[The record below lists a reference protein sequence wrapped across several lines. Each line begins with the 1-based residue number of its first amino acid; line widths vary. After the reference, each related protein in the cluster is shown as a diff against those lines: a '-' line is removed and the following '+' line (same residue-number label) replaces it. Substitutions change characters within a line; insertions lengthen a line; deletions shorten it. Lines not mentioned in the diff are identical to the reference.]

1 MTTKTNK
8 LTAALIKQKLNALYD
23 ARLQWENGAYKT
35 SNEELYSILDKC
47 LVLFNELTAERSL
60 IKELN
65 TLLEE
70 RGNKP
75 TNGTSLATKVVRYV
89 FEGCSKERS
98 YTYARV
104 ITVAAAEK
112 DEKTSMRAF
121 ITSRNGVE
129 AIRKTPK
136 DGSLSAAQKAKN
148 NADHAEK
155 HFATAKALVPSFNS
169 NEAGLHPHAE
179 GNHNFALALVREN
192 KDGSLSIV
200 FGSNNKALVGL
211 VLAEAGK
218 EELKAANDKGVASK
232 ASTTRD
238 TRDAKLKNF
247 KGSVKVSTSSKG
259 RSKPSMPIAA

>member
-1 MTTKTNK
+1 MATKNTNK

-35 SNEELYSILDKC
+35 SNEELYTILDKC

-65 TLLEE
+65 ALLEA

-89 FEGCSKERS
+89 FDGCSKERS

-112 DEKTSMRAF
+112 DDKTSMRAF

-148 NADHAEK
+148 NAEHAEK
-155 HFATAKALVPSFNS
+155 HYATAKALVPSFMS
-169 NEAGLHPHAE
+169 NDAGLHPHPEAA
-179 GNHNFALALVREN
+179 NDFALALVRKN

-200 FGSNNKALVGL
+200 YGSHNKALVGL

-218 EELKAANDKGVASK
+218 EELKAANDKNAGKK
-232 ASTTRD
+232 ASSTRD
-238 TRDAKLKNF
+238 NRDANLKNF
-247 KGSVKVSTSSKG
+247 KSGMKASSQ
-259 RSKPSMPIAA
+259 RRVNSSMPIAA